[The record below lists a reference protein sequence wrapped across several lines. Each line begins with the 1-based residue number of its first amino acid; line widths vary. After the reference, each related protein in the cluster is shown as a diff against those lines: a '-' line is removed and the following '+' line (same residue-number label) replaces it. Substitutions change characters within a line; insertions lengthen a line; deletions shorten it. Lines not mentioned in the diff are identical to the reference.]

1 MSRRLGW
8 ISLALIASLS
18 MLAQGTKSSEI
29 LVSGKPWQLLGQG
42 YQLTADSAVD
52 KDGIVYFTDAQNN
65 RILKVDLEGRINV
78 WKKGSHGTHGVAFG
92 ANGRLY
98 GGQHGRKK
106 IVAFSRDGKES
117 VIAEGVQTH
126 HLTMTSRNVIYFSE
140 APAHKVWM
148 VDAMGRKR
156 VVDDS
161 INWPRSVRVSPDQT
175 SLVVDDPP
183 TSSVWKFQI
192 RSDESLSNRRSFC
205 RLETR
210 DGASDPDAGGMA
222 FDSEG
227 FLYVATNIGVQV
239 CDPLG
244 RVTAI
249 IEAPGREGVF
259 NVFFGG
265 AALQWLYATDG
276 DKIYR
281 RPVNRIGAS
290 FK

>member
-1 MSRRLGW
+1 MHRLPSW
-8 ISLALIASLS
+8 TLLALVASSS

-52 KDGIVYFTDAQNN
+52 KDGIVYFTDAQKN
-65 RILKVDLEGRINV
+65 RILRIDLEGKISV
-78 WKKGSHGTHGVAFG
+78 WKEGSHGTHGVAFG
-92 ANGRLY
+92 ADGRLY
-98 GGQHGRKK
+98 GGQHERKK

-156 VVDDS
+156 VVDNV

-192 RSDESLSNRRSFC
+192 GSDGSLSNRRSFC

-210 DGASDPDAGGMA
+210 VDASDPEAGGMV

-244 RVTAI
+244 RVTEI

-265 AALQWLYATDG
+265 TALQWLYATDG

-281 RPVNRIGAS
+281 RQVNRIGAS